1 MKFFKLLLLILLLT
15 TIAFAQQK
23 TLERRYVPI
32 IRPVAGTL
40 LLGLTIQNWHAYK
53 YNLQNNSWSLVPW
66 QVDERSDDG
75 KYNKKEF
82 IDGVIGQND
91 EILFMPCDLG
101 DRAPQTAWPDEE
113 QSRQFRRIELAFTDS
128 PGVNQQGWIY
138 LFRND
143 SPDSVAVGYF
153 QYIAAPVDMP
163 AADTVKSRVYRIG
176 HNADGWID
184 FATIALAPGK
194 DLIDRLKLRL
204 SGTSAAFPDIGSY
217 AISED
222 MIKAQDDPV
231 TFHPGNIRSFQ
242 DERADLF
249 LPFDAPPIPD
259 ANYQMQY
266 FPYSFRITLD
276 NFSLNRTLLV
286 VMGVNNLRPS
296 LDLSEAAI
304 GMKFYSNKN
313 RNGIDIDGI
322 PDSPDISLDE
332 ASGLQ
337 WAMATGDAG
346 SILLIQELPDVANST
361 MTLYYRDDKN
371 GGTSDSTVD
380 TGDMRSF
387 GDMGLRVRA
396 NGPALETDNIS
407 LKYNTYFIDQPNLD
421 ASFGDKLAAWEKNGL
436 EMQVV
441 EQNYEPLVVKNNS
454 GHPRSFYLYPA
465 YPNPFKPGSGSVMFR
480 FKNKNASADLSIFNL
495 LGQRIMHFSHLQK
508 KTISWNG
515 LDGRD
520 YPVPPGIYFYR
531 LQNGRHSMTR
541 KILFLP

>member
-1 MKFFKLLLLILLLT
+1 MKFFKLFLLILFLT

-23 TLERRYVPI
+23 TLKRQYVPI
-32 IRPVAGTL
+32 IRPVAGTP

-53 YNLQNNSWSLVPW
+53 YNLRNNSWSLVPW
-66 QVDERSDDG
+66 QVDERSNDG

-91 EILFMPCDLG
+91 EILFMPGDLG
-101 DRAPQTAWPDEE
+101 DRAPQTAWPDDE
-113 QSRQFRRIELAFTDS
+113 QSRQYRRLELAFTDS
-128 PGVNQQGWIY
+128 LDVNQQGWIY

-143 SPDSVAVGYF
+143 SPDSVAAGYF
-153 QYIAAPVDMP
+153 QYIAAPVDVP

-184 FATIALAPGK
+184 FVAIELSPNQ

-204 SGTSAAFPDIGSY
+204 SGTSALPDIGSY

-231 TFHPGNIRSFQ
+231 TFHPGNIRSFH
-242 DERADLF
+242 DERANLF
-249 LPFDAPPIPD
+249 LPFGGPPVNAD
-259 ANYQMQY
+259 YQMQY

-286 VMGVNNLRPS
+286 VMGVNNLRSS

-332 ASGLQ
+332 TFHLQ

-346 SILLIQELPDVANST
+346 SILLIQELPDVENST
-361 MTLYYRDDKN
+361 MTLYYRDDKS
-371 GGTSDSTVD
+371 GGTNDSTAD

-407 LKYNTYFIDQPNLD
+407 LKYNAYFLNIPNLK
-421 ASFGDKLAAWEKNGL
+421 ASFADSLAAWEKTPLSMN
-436 EMQVV
+436 VI
-441 EQNYEPLVVKNNS
+441 EQNYDPSVVENRS
-454 GHPRSFYLYPA
+454 GIPGAFYLYPA
-465 YPNPFKPGSGSVMFR
+465 YPNPFKPGSGSVIFR
-480 FKNKNASADLSIFNL
+480 FSNKNTNADLSIFNV
-495 LGQRIMHFSHLQK
+495 LGQEIMHFSHLQK

-515 LDGRD
+515 LDGRG
-520 YPVPPGIYFYR
+520 YPVIPGIYFYR
-531 LQNGRHSMTR
+531 LQSGRHSMTR
-541 KILFLP
+541 KILFLR